1 MTGWLPRFPIVGA
14 ASICAKVVR
23 DQELTNWEVKEK
35 GIQCSKEFGCGYP
48 AGAES
53 LAGNQGTLSL
63 VVIRSSNSGVVKK
76 PLASRFW
83 LSLVG
88 ALFMVHSCYTH
99 REERRSC
106 RMVMCLSFFPKTN
119 AQTQSLVGLQVG
131 SGERGTTQHQ
141 EEAQLVLSQTK
152 TRTNRR
158 SC

>member
-63 VVIRSSNSGVVKK
+63 VVIQSLNSGVVKK

-106 RMVMCLSFFPKTN
+106 RMVMLFLSSPRLMHKPKASWDCRLEAERDN
-119 AQTQSLVGLQVG
+119 SAPRG
-131 SGERGTTQHQ
+131 S
-141 EEAQLVLSQTK
+141 A
-152 TRTNRR
+152 TRSIANEN
-158 SC
+158 